1 MTAGARRHLAALA
14 AAAALLGLAWT
25 AAAHGAAP
33 AAASPGAGAPGAP
46 TPRLAWIGEVIR
58 PATARRAPRTSARA
72 LTAVRREAPIG
83 YGTTRLLITGSVVE
97 DGRRWYQVLLPIR
110 PNGTRGWVPAETLHP
125 SGTALR
131 ILIDVG
137 QRRLTV
143 LRRNRPIMRVPVA
156 VGKPGTETPRGRD
169 FAIAERIP
177 TGDPGHFLG
186 PVVLPITGY
195 SETLNE
201 FAGGNGRVAIH
212 GTSLPALIGGAVSH
226 GCIRMYNRD
235 VVRLAR
241 LVTPGT
247 PLTIRS

>member
-1 MTAGARRHLAALA
+1 MRRRHLAVATA
-14 AAAALLGLAWT
+14 AAVTLGLAWS
-25 AAAHGAAP
+25 AAAHGGPAP
-33 AAASPGAGAPGAP
+33 RPP
-46 TPRLAWIGEVIR
+46 TPRLAWIGEVLT
-58 PATARRAPRTSARA
+58 PVTARRAPRSSAKARTV
-72 LTAVRREAPIG
+72 LQPKAPLG
-83 YGTTRLLITGSVVE
+83 QGATGLLITRTVVE
-97 DGRRWYQVLLPIR
+97 DGRRWVEVLLPIR

-125 SGTALR
+125 SGTTLR

-212 GTSLPALIGGAVSH
+212 GTSLPQLIGGAVSH